1 MVVVIRRALAQA
13 SLKWCLELSVHIVIV
28 QFKKNNALQH
38 CLTNKCNVTTVV
50 MCFITKPLTDQHC
63 SRHITVCVS
72 HLIKHKLMQKT
83 LLHSLFNLKIHC
95 KYQTWTL
102 LMRTL
107 LLCVTVVLAIA
118 VNCFDYPQA
127 TSLLTV
133 CVVTHFSTFNFK
145 TLRQCGAAVTQLQTT
160 QPAEQWHTVTL
171 CIWEAFYQSR
181 MICSSRYWACRD

>member
-83 LLHSLFNLKIHC
+83 LLHSLFKLKIHC

-118 VNCFDYPQA
+118 IHSCKLFWLSTGNVTAYCLCCDP
-127 TSLLTV
+127 LLY
-133 CVVTHFSTFNFK
+133 
-145 TLRQCGAAVTQLQTT
+145 LQFQNT
-160 QPAEQWHTVTL
+160 
-171 CIWEAFYQSR
+171 
-181 MICSSRYWACRD
+181 